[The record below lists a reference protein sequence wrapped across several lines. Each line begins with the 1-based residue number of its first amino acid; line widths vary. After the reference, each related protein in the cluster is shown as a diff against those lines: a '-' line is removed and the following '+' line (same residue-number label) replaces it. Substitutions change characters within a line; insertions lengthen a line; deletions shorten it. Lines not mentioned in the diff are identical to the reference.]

1 MQANPLGDA
10 RGCGRRVEEAA
21 QLPRRKMLSLPTPGE
36 QPTLP
41 YRHARVKAFRAYLP
55 PLSQQ
60 HEQLWRQHDVSVLAP
75 FRLFDPD
82 DHLRAVDV
90 TILEPDNLAGAKP
103 TAIAEGEHHLIPE
116 AVGHGKQPLRFV
128 GAHGERQPLRLLEVK
143 DLGREIVPPQRD
155 AEQKLH
161 PGHDPVAIA
170 DAQTALD
177 QVQLKAANVVG
188 GGRVG
193 RALQER
199 RKPPAAVD
207 VAALRM
213 GPQLAYPHA
222 LDHALTQLA
231 NGGIGT
237 HWEFLPL

>member
-1 MQANPLGDA
+1 
-10 RGCGRRVEEAA
+10 
-21 QLPRRKMLSLPTPGE
+21 MLSLPPAR
-36 QPTLP
+36 QSPSP
-41 YRHARVKAFRAYLP
+41 PSAYARVKPCRAYLP
-55 PLSQQ
+55 PLSQRP
-60 HEQLWRQHDVSVLAP
+60 EQLWRQHDVPVLAP

-90 TILEPDNLAGAKP
+90 SILEPDNLAGTKP
-103 TAIAEGEHHLIPE
+103 TAIAEGEHHAIPE
-116 AVGHGKQPLRFV
+116 AAGLGKQPLRLV
-128 GAHGERQPLRLLEVK
+128 GAHGERQPFRLLEVK

-155 AEQKLH
+155 AEQELH

-177 QVQLKAANVVG
+177 QVQLEAANVVS

-199 RKPPAAVD
+199 CKPPAAVD

-213 GPQLAYPHA
+213 VTKIACRHVLE
-222 LDHALTQLA
+222 HALTQRA
-231 NGGIGT
+231 DRGIGT
-237 HWEFLPL
+237 HGEFLPI